1 MVMNIFSK
9 FLGGGK
15 KSGGSGSDRS
25 AAFIAVVSSDLNLDA
40 GQKTA
45 IENALREFMQ
55 GKRAAKQAG
64 NKDGVQA
71 EKQAFR
77 DAIAGVL
84 RPEQLETFTAKF
96 QEYRQLL
103 K

>member
-1 MVMNIFSK
+1 MLFNIFSK

-15 KSGGSGSDRS
+15 KSSGSGGDR
-25 AAFIAVVSSDLNLDA
+25 AASFMAALEADLNLDA
-40 GQKTA
+40 GQKAA
-45 IENALREFMQ
+45 IEHALREFMQ

-77 DAIAGVL
+77 DADGGILNVD
-84 RPEQLETFTAKF
+84 QLEKFTAKF

-103 K
+103 Q